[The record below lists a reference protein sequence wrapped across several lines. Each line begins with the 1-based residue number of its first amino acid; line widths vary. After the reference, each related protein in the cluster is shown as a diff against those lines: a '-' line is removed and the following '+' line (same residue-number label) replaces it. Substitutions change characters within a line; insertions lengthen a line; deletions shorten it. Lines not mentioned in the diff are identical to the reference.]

1 MFRTRQFPGLHD
13 VTVPHSPSEARQGR
27 IPHLP
32 GLDGLRAIAVLV
44 VVFYHAGVGWFG
56 GGYLGVET
64 FFVISGYLI
73 TSLLLLE
80 REREGRI
87 GFRAFWLRRARRL
100 LPALAIVVLVCLVY
114 AVVFLPAEVAG
125 LRTDALA
132 AAGYLT
138 NWYLI
143 FENQSYFESLG
154 RPSALQH
161 LWSLAVE
168 EQYYLAWPLLF
179 AGMMRIWRPRVVLAA
194 TLGGAIASALLM
206 AFLFNPNA
214 DPSRIYY
221 GTDTRAVGLLL
232 GSAMAFCWRPWLR
245 PAREGRLAVGFGL
258 DVGGL
263 AALTLLAVLFLR
275 LSETSAFLYR
285 GGFVLS
291 GAAAAAVIAIA
302 VHPDAHVVPRI
313 LGVRPLRWLG
323 TRSYAIYLWHWPVIT
338 VTRPGLDTPLDGL
351 ALFALRL
358 GVTLL
363 LAELSYRLVE
373 SPVRTGALGRAWRSL
388 RSARGMQRAYHQ
400 SGWAG
405 AGLLLVAL
413 TVSVAGAKAAETPD
427 YLRVQSVRLKFA
439 EPHSSHGQPVSET
452 VLSPSPA
459 SEGAPPSLVGPPPAL
474 EATATAA
481 PTPEPAEPA
490 DPVAAPP
497 VPTAPPRLAEPPA
510 PPPPPPPQLP
520 PGTRVLAI
528 GDSVMLGAAYQLGGT
543 LGSVEID
550 AAVGRQSASAVSVL
564 NAYRSGGGL
573 PSVVI
578 IDIGNNG
585 TLTPR
590 QIDSVM
596 EALEGV
602 AKVVFVTVRVDRPW
616 EEGNNANIW
625 DARSR
630 HPNISI
636 ADWHAAS
643 TGHAEYF
650 QGDGIH
656 LRPEGAQAFANLIG
670 GNVAG

>member
-1 MFRTRQFPGLHD
+1 MTPVPKAPPG
-13 VTVPHSPSEARQGR
+13 ARQGHL
-27 IPHLP
+27 PHLP
-32 GLDGLRAIAVLV
+32 GLDGLRAIAVLA
-44 VVFYHAGVGWFG
+44 VVFYHAGAGWCG

-80 REREGRI
+80 REREGCT

-100 LPALAIVVLVCLVY
+100 LPALAVVVLACLGY
-114 AVVFLPAEVAG
+114 AVVFLPTEVAG

-132 AAGYLT
+132 AAGYAT

-143 FENQSYFESLG
+143 FEQRSYFESLG

-179 AGMMRIWRPRVVLAA
+179 AGMMRIWRPRVVLAI
-194 TLGGAIASALLM
+194 TLGGALASALLM
-206 AFLFNPNA
+206 ALLFSPEA

-232 GSAMAFCWRPWLR
+232 GSAMALCWRPWLR
-245 PAREGRLAVGFGL
+245 PARAERLAVGFSL

-263 AALTLLAVLFLR
+263 AALALLAVLFLR
-275 LSETSAFLYR
+275 LPETSAFLYR

-291 GAAAAAVIAIA
+291 GAAAALVIAVA
-302 VHPDAHVVPRI
+302 VHPDAHVVPQI

-323 TRSYAIYLWHWPVIT
+323 TRSYAVYLWHWPVIT

-358 GVTLL
+358 GVTLV

-373 SPVRTGALGRAWRSL
+373 TPVRNGALGRAWRSL
-388 RSARGMQRAYHQ
+388 RSANGIGRAYHQ
-400 SGWAG
+400 AGWAG

-413 TVSVAGAKAAETPD
+413 TVSVAGAEAAETPD
-427 YLRVQSVRLKFA
+427 YLRVESVHLKFA
-439 EPHSSHGQPVSET
+439 TPDPSHAEPVSESVT
-452 VLSPSPA
+452 SPSPA
-459 SEGAPPSLVGPPPAL
+459 IEASPPRLVEPAPTS
-474 EATATAA
+474 EATPTAA
-481 PTPEPAEPA
+481 PTVEPT
-490 DPVAAPP
+490 AA
-497 VPTAPPRLAEPPA
+497 VTVLSVSSAPPRPAELPA
-510 PPPPPPPQLP
+510 PPPPRAPQLP
-520 PGTRVLAI
+520 AGTRVLAI
-528 GDSVMLGAAYQLGGT
+528 GDSVMLGAAYQLGAT

-550 AAVGRQSASAVSVL
+550 AAVGRQSASAISVL
-564 NAYRSGGGL
+564 NAYRAGGGL

-585 TLTPR
+585 TLTPG

-596 EALEGV
+596 EALAGV
-602 AKVVFVTVRVDRPW
+602 AKVIFVTVRVDRPW

-625 DARSR
+625 DARGR
-630 HPNISI
+630 HPNIFI

-643 TGHAEYF
+643 TGHPEYF

-656 LRPEGAQAFANLIG
+656 LRQEGAQAFADLLG
-670 GNVAG
+670 GSAAA

>member
-1 MFRTRQFPGLHD
+1 MLRIRLPHGSHALP
-13 VTVPHSPSEARQGR
+13 VPQAPPEARPGR
-27 IPHLP
+27 LPYLP
-32 GLDGLRAIAVLV
+32 GLDGLRALAVIA
-44 VVFYHAGVGWFG
+44 VVFYHAGVAWFG

-80 REREGRI
+80 RGRDGAI
-87 GFRAFWLRRARRL
+87 GFRAFWMRRARRL
-100 LPALAIVVLVCLVY
+100 LPALGAVLITCLVY
-114 AVVFLPAEVAG
+114 AVVFVPEEVAR

-132 AAGYLT
+132 AAGYVT

-154 RPSALQH
+154 RPSALRH

-168 EQYYLAWPLLF
+168 EQYYIVWPLLF
-179 AGMMRIWRPRVVLAA
+179 AAMMRLWRPRLVLLV
-194 TLGGAIASALLM
+194 TLGGALASALLM
-206 AFLFNPNA
+206 AFLFAPNV

-221 GTDTRAVGLLL
+221 GTDTRATGLLL
-232 GSAMAFCWRPWLR
+232 GSALAFCWRPWQR
-245 PAREGRLAVGFGL
+245 PAQEERLGVGFAL
-258 DVGGL
+258 DVAGL

-275 LSETSAFLYR
+275 LTETSAFLYR

-291 GAAAAAVIAIA
+291 GAAAAALIAVA

-338 VTRPGLDTPLDGL
+338 ATRPGLDTPLDGL
-351 ALFALRL
+351 ALLAFRL
-358 GVTLL
+358 GVTLA
-363 LAELSYRLVE
+363 LAELTYRLVE
-373 SPVRTGALGRAWRSL
+373 TPVRTGALGRAWSSL
-388 RSARGMQRAYHQ
+388 RSARGMGRIYHQ

-405 AGLLLVAL
+405 AGFLLVAL
-413 TVSVAGAKAAETPD
+413 TLSVAGAKAAETPD
-427 YLRVQSVRLKFA
+427 YLRVESVRITFSAPDL
-439 EPHSSHGQPVSET
+439 SRGQPVSET
-452 VLSPSPA
+452 APSLLPLSEATPPALVEPQPA
-459 SEGAPPSLVGPPPAL
+459 SEPAPTAAPGPEPV
-474 EATATAA
+474 ATATASPA
-481 PTPEPAEPA
+481 PARP
-490 DPVAAPP
+490 
-497 VPTAPPRLAEPPA
+497 AEPPA
-510 PPPPPPPQLP
+510 PPPPPAPRLP
-520 PGTRVLAI
+520 AGTRVLAI
-528 GDSVMLGAAYQLGGT
+528 GDSVMLGAAYQLGAT

-550 AAVGRQSASAVSVL
+550 AAVGRQSASAISVL
-564 NAYRSGGGL
+564 NAYRAGGGL

-596 EALEGV
+596 DALGGAARV
-602 AKVVFVTVRVDRPW
+602 IFVTVRVDRPW

-625 DARSR
+625 GARDR
-630 HPNISI
+630 HPNIVI

-643 TGHAEYF
+643 TGHPEYF

-656 LRPEGAQAFANLIG
+656 LRPEGAQAFADLLG
-670 GNVAG
+670 GSAAG

>member
-1 MFRTRQFPGLHD
+1 L
-13 VTVPHSPSEARQGR
+13 EARLGHL
-27 IPHLP
+27 PHLP
-32 GLDGLRAIAVLV
+32 GLDGLRALAVLA
-44 VVFYHAGVGWFG
+44 VVFYHAGVAWFG

-100 LPALAIVVLVCLVY
+100 LPALAVVVVTCLAY

-125 LRTDALA
+125 LRTDGLA
-132 AAGYLT
+132 AAGYVT

-143 FENQSYFESLG
+143 FEDQSYFQSLG

-168 EQYYLAWPLLF
+168 EQYYLVWPLLF
-179 AGMMRIWRPRVVLAA
+179 AGMMSLWRPRVVLAV
-194 TLGGAIASALLM
+194 TLGGALASALLM
-206 AFLFNPNA
+206 AFLFNPDA

-232 GSAMAFCWRPWLR
+232 GSALAFCWRPWLR
-245 PAREGRLAVGFGL
+245 SAREERLAVGFGL

-275 LSETSAFLYR
+275 LSETSSFLYQ

-291 GAAAAAVIAIA
+291 GAAAAAVIAVA

-313 LGVRPLRWLG
+313 LGLRPLRWLG
-323 TRSYAIYLWHWPVIT
+323 TRSYAVYLWHWPVIT

-358 GVTLL
+358 GVTLV

-388 RSARGMQRAYHQ
+388 RAARGMQRAYHQ
-400 SGWAG
+400 TGWAG

-427 YLRVQSVRLKFA
+427 YLRVESVRLTFA
-439 EPHSSHGQPVSET
+439 APDPSNGQPVSET
-452 VLSPSPA
+452 VSSPSPA
-459 SEGAPPSLVGPPPAL
+459 V
-474 EATATAA
+474 EAT
-481 PTPEPAEPA
+481 PPGLVEREPAIEA
-490 DPVAAPP
+490 IEAAATVAPP
-497 VPTAPPRLAEPPA
+497 VEPQVTVAVPASAGVPPA
-510 PPPPPPPQLP
+510 PPPPPAAQLP
-520 PGTRVLAI
+520 AGTRVLAI
-528 GDSVMLGAAYQLGGT
+528 GDSVMLGAVYQLGAT

-550 AAVGRQSASAVSVL
+550 ATVGRQSASAINVL
-564 NAYRSGGGL
+564 NAYRAAGGL

-596 EALEGV
+596 EALGGV
-602 AKVVFVTVRVDRPW
+602 AKVIFVTVRVDRPW

-625 DARSR
+625 DARNR

-643 TGHAEYF
+643 TGHPEYF

-656 LRPEGAQAFANLIG
+656 LRAEGAQAFADLLG
-670 GNVAG
+670 GSAAG

>member
-1 MFRTRQFPGLHD
+1 MRIRFPSNSHK
-13 VTVPHSPSEARQGR
+13 TPVPEAPSEARRG
-27 IPHLP
+27 HLP
-32 GLDGLRAIAVLV
+32 YLPSLDGLRAIAVLA

-73 TSLLLLE
+73 TSILLLE
-80 REREGRI
+80 HERGGRTN
-87 GFRAFWLRRARRL
+87 FRAFWLRRARRL
-100 LPALAIVVLVCLVY
+100 LPALAVVVLACLGY
-114 AVVFLPAEVAG
+114 AVVFLPMEVAG

-132 AAGYLT
+132 AAGYAT

-143 FENQSYFESLG
+143 FEQKSYFESLG

-179 AGMMRIWRPRVVLAA
+179 AGMMRIWRPRVVLAI
-194 TLGGAIASALLM
+194 TLGGALASALLM
-206 AFLFNPNA
+206 AFLFNPDV
-214 DPSRIYY
+214 DPSRIYF

-245 PAREGRLAVGFGL
+245 PAREERLGAGFAL

-263 AALTLLAVLFLR
+263 AALTLLFVLFLR

-291 GAAAAAVIAIA
+291 GAAAATVIAIA
-302 VHPDAHVVPRI
+302 VHPDAHVVPQI

-323 TRSYAIYLWHWPVIT
+323 TRSYAVYLWHWPVIT

-358 GVTLL
+358 GVTLV

-373 SPVRTGALGRAWRSL
+373 TPVRGGALGRAWRSV
-388 RSARGMQRAYHQ
+388 RSARGLGRAYHQ
-400 SGWAG
+400 AGWTG

-427 YLRVQSVRLKFA
+427 YLRVDAVHLKFA
-439 EPHSSHGQPVSET
+439 TPDPSYGQPVSERVSSSSAMVEAT
-452 VLSPSPA
+452 
-459 SEGAPPSLVGPPPAL
+459 PPSLVQ
-474 EATATAA
+474 
-481 PTPEPAEPA
+481 PEPAIEAIATVPPQPEPTA
-490 DPVAAPP
+490 TVAAAP
-497 VPTAPPRLAEPPA
+497 VPPAPTRPAELPA
-510 PPPPPPPQLP
+510 PPPPPAPQLP
-520 PGTRVLAI
+520 AGTRVLAI
-528 GDSVMLGAAYQLGGT
+528 GDSVMLGAAYQLGAT

-550 AAVGRQSASAVSVL
+550 AAVGRQSASAINVL
-564 NAYRSGGGL
+564 NAYRAGGGL

-585 TLTPR
+585 TITPR

-596 EALEGV
+596 EALDGV
-602 AKVVFVTVRVDRPW
+602 ARVIFVTVRVDRPW

-625 DARSR
+625 DARGR

-643 TGHAEYF
+643 TGHPEYF

-656 LRPEGAQAFANLIG
+656 LRAEGAQAFADLLG
-670 GNVAG
+670 GSATG